1 MSTTESKSR
10 AARSQYKGIIL
21 AGGSGTRLY
30 PVTHAVCKS
39 LLPIYDKPMIYY
51 PLSTLMLAG
60 IRDILIISTPQD
72 APKFEQLL
80 GDGTRFGVNFQ
91 YAAQPRPEGI
101 AQAFLVGQ
109 KFIGSS
115 CCALVL
121 GDNIFYGHDLAKT
134 AQRACQQTS
143 GARVFAYPVQD
154 PERYGVVEFDS
165 AGKALSLEEKPR
177 APKSRYAITGLY
189 FYDNQVVDIAKSLK
203 PSARGELEITEV
215 NQEYLRR
222 GQLEVEVMGRGMA
235 WLDTGT
241 HQSMLEAS
249 LFIQTIETRQGL
261 MVACPEEIAY
271 RYGYINA
278 RQLEEVAAS
287 MKSNEYGSYLLQ
299 LLREKVF

>member
-1 MSTTESKSR
+1 V
-10 AARSQYKGIIL
+10 KGIIL
-21 AGGSGTRLY
+21 AGGSGSRLF
-30 PVTHAVCKS
+30 PLTKITNKH

-72 APKFEQLL
+72 TPKFEQLL
-80 GDGTRFGVNFQ
+80 GDGTRFGLSFQ
-91 YAAQPRPEGI
+91 YVVQPRPEGI

-121 GDNIFYGHDLAKT
+121 GDNIFHGHELGKT
-134 AQRACQQTS
+134 LLRAGQQGA

-177 APKSRYAITGLY
+177 LPKSRYAVTGLY

-215 NQEYLRR
+215 NREYLKRQ
-222 GQLEVEVMGRGMA
+222 QLEVEVMGRGMA

-241 HQSMLEAS
+241 HQAMLEAS

-261 MVACPEEIAY
+261 MVACPEEIAF
-271 RYGYINA
+271 RYGYISA
-278 RQLEEVAAS
+278 HQLEDTASS
-287 MKSNEYGSYLLQ
+287 MKNNGYGEYLRQ
-299 LLREKVF
+299 LLRERVF